1 MTTGFSKD
9 FLWGGATAANQLEGA
24 YDRDGKGL
32 SVADAM
38 PGGKK
43 KNALRLSVA
52 KHLTGR
58 SIQKTITIR
67 IIKVSIIMIVLKKI
81 SRYSLKWVLNVT
93 VSRLLGHES
102 FLKGMNQYRMKL
114 VLLFMSK

>member
-38 PGGKK
+38 P
-43 KNALRLSVA
+43 LRLSVA